1 MNAVLAPTAP
11 IQVLTFLA
19 INSAPLSD
27 RMNSGGPRSM
37 NRSVNASTTSVELS
51 LRLTFMVGMPPVKW
65 SAHWDMIVPFLG
77 GLNDGWKARETRRY
91 CAEASSS

>member
-1 MNAVLAPTAP
+1 MGHMRK
-11 IQVLTFLA
+11 
-19 INSAPLSD
+19 SRLSQHKQ
-27 RMNSGGPRSM
+27 G
-37 NRSVNASTTSVELS
+37 
-51 LRLTFMVGMPPVKW
+51 RLIEHFVAGTGIPPVKW

>member
-1 MNAVLAPTAP
+1 M
-11 IQVLTFLA
+11 FLA
-19 INSAPLSD
+19 
-27 RMNSGGPRSM
+27 
-37 NRSVNASTTSVELS
+37 TS
-51 LRLTFMVGMPPVKW
+51 GMPPVKW